1 MQCKS
6 VNQVSLTRSRR
17 YLDPPTALEH
27 LSARGMIIIGYIDF
41 APRMCRYSFQ
51 GNAEHFLDDHVGA
64 FPNDER
70 GGLGVCFDERNAQN
84 ECVVLTQ
91 VSSAFSALSQK
102 PVYMRRIAI
111 EPKTVSCVRL
121 GVHGLRKA
129 RIADRNL
136 RAVPFE
142 SVQTQRMSD
151 EIDRRTFKPWA
162 LTNRAV
168 AIIWQ
173 GMNTNEP
180 RASAAKPMPVIG
192 FSHGIAGGRQRMLNP
207 RGQIRIQRESAP
219 AAIEK
224 V

>member
-1 MQCKS
+1 
-6 VNQVSLTRSRR
+6 
-17 YLDPPTALEH
+17 
-27 LSARGMIIIGYIDF
+27 
-41 APRMCRYSFQ
+41 MCRYAFEGTS
-51 GNAEHFLDDHVGA
+51 EHFLDDHVGA

-70 GGLGVCFDERNAQN
+70 GGLSVCFDERNAQN

-91 VSSAFSALSQK
+91 VSSAFSALGQK

-151 EIDRRTFKPWA
+151 EIDRRAFKPWA

-168 AIIWQ
+168 AII
-173 GMNTNEP
+173 
-180 RASAAKPMPVIG
+180 
-192 FSHGIAGGRQRMLNP
+192 
-207 RGQIRIQRESAP
+207 
-219 AAIEK
+219 
-224 V
+224 